1 MTEHV
6 QSAGLLPAQESHW
19 ELMCGLSPD
28 APGASRFIVVDSRFI
43 DAPMDY
49 EAVKLAFADVTRRQD
64 ALRLVFDTIDYEPR
78 MRIEAAAEPQVEYLD
93 LSALGTAAQHD
104 RIAELVYWENNR
116 SFDLLR
122 GPAWHAWFV
131 RLAADRHFLNV
142 CLSEAIADGWATK
155 ALVEDL
161 LAGYAAH
168 VGTAAPPEPALS
180 FAQMD
185 AIQRHRMEPSGD
197 RLEFWRERLL
207 PLPDG
212 SLFQARTTARTSVLT
227 RDRIDVTFTP
237 ELLATLSRRAWQS
250 RTTVYMV
257 LMAAYHALL
266 SLETGQERTVLSTVT
281 LGRASRRERRSPL
294 PCTVD
299 PYVVTTL
306 TPGTSLH
313 EAIRRTHA
321 AMVEAMSNLVPYT
334 SLARAINP
342 AFDSQRPWPDSDL
355 CHGNFYAAAFGD
367 SDITLAGMRVRA
379 PLLPGREPAGGS
391 TPTLHAGTLPSA
403 QQDVWTAYCGPS
415 MEVYPERDGCALIYN
430 GEMYAHEEM
439 KSYMDSYLWV
449 VEEMAAS
456 PETTMRELSERY
468 ALRDAR

>member
-6 QSAGLLPAQESHW
+6 QSTGLLPAQESHW
-19 ELMCGLSPD
+19 ELMCGLSPGD
-28 APGASRFIVVDSRFI
+28 PGASRFIVVDSRFI
-43 DAPMDY
+43 DSPVDHQ
-49 EAVKLAFADVTRRQD
+49 AVELAFADLTRRQD
-64 ALRLVFDTIDYEPR
+64 ALRLVFDTIGHDPR
-78 MRIEAAAEPQVEYLD
+78 MRIEPAAEPQVEYLD
-93 LSALGTAAQHD
+93 LSGLGASAQHD

-131 RLAADRHFLNV
+131 RLAPDRHFLNV

-161 LAGYAAH
+161 LAGYAAR

-180 FAQMD
+180 FAEMD
-185 AIQRHRMEPSGD
+185 AIQRGRMEPSED
-197 RLEFWRERLL
+197 RLAYWRERLL
-207 PLPDG
+207 PLPDN
-212 SLFQARTTARTSVLT
+212 SLFQPRTTAQTSVLT
-227 RDRIDVTFTP
+227 RDRIDVTFAP
-237 ELLATLSRRAWQS
+237 DLLAALSRRAWQS

-266 SLETGQERTVLSTVT
+266 SLETGQDRTVVSTVT

-306 TPGTSLH
+306 TSGTSLR
-313 EAIRRTHA
+313 EAVRLTHG
-321 AMVEAMSNLVPYT
+321 AMDEAMGGLVPFT

-342 AFDSQRPWPDSDL
+342 AFDSQRPWPDIHL
-355 CHGNFYAAAFGD
+355 CDGNFYAAAFGD

-391 TPTLHAGTLPSA
+391 APALRAGTLPPA
-403 QQDVWTAYCGPS
+403 QRDVWTAYCGPS

-439 KSYMDSYLWV
+439 KSYVDAYLWV
-449 VEEMAAS
+449 VEEMASA
-456 PETTMRELSERY
+456 PETTMWELSERF
-468 ALRDAR
+468 ARRDAR